1 MGIAAALDPPRIPD
15 LLPPPVEPDSAR
27 ALAGRSL
34 SSIWNVEE
42 FSEDLEVSPTK
53 PTKRLDDAV
62 PAPAPPPPPPAA
74 DEAPSLFKSIGDAA
88 ARWSLAAAPEPP
100 PPPEEEDAEVAWTVG
115 TPPTRSSVP
124 RARGVYASPTR
135 EESHFPDRGDPN
147 APWVRSL
154 LQAELESYQ
163 LSPGAAPPQPP
174 PEARSLGEAA
184 SARSDLQS
192 PSLLDKL
199 LGYMPTPSAFVCVGQ
214 KHDGDGLRPG
224 DRARSR
230 SEPFPLDDAPS
241 RPLETSAPVAIPG
254 DASAPQKARRKKPP
268 PLDTSRSPT
277 SPARLPRAASS
288 DCLGGLRSP
297 SPPRLDAF
305 RSPNRGASAS
315 SARATF
321 DFPPQRPGSC
331 GPGSA
336 EPQSRSLDLDRRH
349 LRRTFSASASAGVA
363 PTLSFSPRLS
373 RVASENRAPRGSPI
387 IPTSS
392 LGNLVELRDSF
403 QSESAVIDKP
413 AARRPSASPATSP
426 TAGAAPQSPPPPARP
441 GRRRPA
447 SIKIFK
453 ENDRHTRRAIRK
465 EYSLYCDGQPSSAG
479 ADGLG
484 MVLDAAAA
492 ATARARAAGRDVA
505 PLKLH
510 VAHVSTQQTAT
521 LLAEARA
528 LASNTTLGAL
538 GGSATAVHLVVAE
551 EKVPQKATV
560 YKVDPP
566 IRHEAHRLALW
577 GALRDGTLSVV
588 TSGHAPRP
596 PSSKMLAAGDFVSA
610 RGRSRA
616 RTSSCC
622 RRW

>member
-1 MGIAAALDPPRIPD
+1 MSHAETPPQATPGLSSLKLPPRLNVTLGTPAATLTTPMLPSMGIAAALDPPRIPD

-27 ALAGRSL
+27 ALVDRSSFFKASPSGLARRSL

-62 PAPAPPPPPPAA
+62 PAPAPPPPPPPRSDTHTYARRARAAPPRA

-115 TPPTRSSVP
+115 TPPTRSAFLSRP
-124 RARGVYASPTR
+124 AAARVYASPTR

-174 PEARSLGEAA
+174 PEARSLAEAA

-254 DASAPQKARRKKPP
+254 DEAAPQKARRKKPP

-349 LRRTFSASASAGVA
+349 LRRTFSASASTGVA
-363 PTLSFSPRLS
+363 PTLSFSFRGQDLVGALAWLAGGGGGGS
-373 RVASENRAPRGSPI
+373 KARAPADVAVHLNVRHGD
-387 IPTSS
+387 
-392 LGNLVELRDSF
+392 EL
-403 QSESAVIDKP
+403 AM
-413 AARRPSASPATSP
+413 AR
-426 TAGAAPQSPPPPARP
+426 
-441 GRRRPA
+441 
-447 SIKIFK
+447 
-453 ENDRHTRRAIRK
+453 
-465 EYSLYCDGQPSSAG
+465 SAG
-479 ADGLG
+479 NFSLQVGKP
-484 MVLDAAAA
+484 VLR
-492 ATARARAAGRDVA
+492 TARARARL
-505 PLKLH
+505 P
-510 VAHVSTQQTAT
+510 
-521 LLAEARA
+521 AR
-528 LASNTTLGAL
+528 
-538 GGSATAVHLVVAE
+538 
-551 EKVPQKATV
+551 
-560 YKVDPP
+560 
-566 IRHEAHRLALW
+566 LW
-577 GALRDGTLSVV
+577 D
-588 TSGHAPRP
+588 
-596 PSSKMLAAGDFVSA
+596 SA
-610 RGRSRA
+610 RKGCF
-616 RTSSCC
+616 TETFVCGMG
-622 RRW
+622 